1 MEITTELIQSIYNRA
16 KEHARATFDKEP
28 DYIRVLHDGNL
39 EVVYTYYGNNDENE
53 YYEITAENL
62 TEDLEEIAK
71 KRLAEQAE
79 RRRLAD
85 IKRQEEKEKQLVRD
99 KENRK
104 AQYLQLKKEF
114 E

>member
-1 MEITTELIQSIYNRA
+1 MEITTELIQSIYIRA
-16 KEHARATFDKEP
+16 NEYARATFDKEP
-28 DYIRVLHDGNL
+28 DYIRVLNDGEL
-39 EVVYTYYGNNDENE
+39 EVVYTDYRNNENE